1 MGLANGIHHLA
12 ICTKDIK
19 AQIKFYTE
27 VVGMELEAL
36 YWMHGVEN
44 TFHGFLKLGDSSSIA
59 LVQNPQIGEIEPQI
73 GVSHPQWTGA
83 NVAPGAMQHFA
94 LNVDTEAD
102 LLAMRDRVR
111 SHGYWVMGPLD
122 HGFCKSIY
130 LAAPE
135 GIMLEFST
143 SEGNAIDAEAWIDPE
158 VVKLAGISADEL
170 EHFKHPQGYV
180 SQGGKV
186 AQPRPDSSKPMMVF
200 PRGDDR
206 IYKMSDEEI
215 TRTMSMPTPPVPPKA
230 KSKAA

>member
-59 LVQNPQIGEIEPQI
+59 LVQNPQIGEIKPQI

-83 NVAPGAMQHFA
+83 NVAPGAMQHVA
-94 LNVDTEAD
+94 LNVDTEAE

-135 GIMLEFST
+135 GVMLEFST

-158 VVKLAGISADEL
+158 VVELAGISAEEL

-186 AQPRPDSSKPMMVF
+186 AQPKPDSSKPTMVF

-215 TRTMSMPTPPVPPKA
+215 TRTMSMPTPPVQPKA

>member
-59 LVQNPQIGEIEPQI
+59 LVQNPQIGEIEPRI

-83 NVAPGAMQHFA
+83 NVAPGTMQHVA
-94 LNVDTEAD
+94 LNVGTEAD
-102 LLAMRDRVR
+102 LLAMRDRLP
-111 SHGYWVMGPLD
+111 SPGPWVLGPLH

-135 GIMLEFST
+135 EGMLSFST
-143 SEGNAIDAEAWIDPE
+143 SEVDAIDA
-158 VVKLAGISADEL
+158 
-170 EHFKHPQGYV
+170 
-180 SQGGKV
+180 
-186 AQPRPDSSKPMMVF
+186 
-200 PRGDDR
+200 
-206 IYKMSDEEI
+206 
-215 TRTMSMPTPPVPPKA
+215 
-230 KSKAA
+230 

>member
-1 MGLANGIHHLA
+1 MGLPNGIHHLA

-59 LVQNPQIGEIEPQI
+59 LVQNPQIGEIKPQI

-135 GIMLEFST
+135 GVMLEFST

-158 VVKLAGISADEL
+158 VVELAGISADEL
-170 EHFKHPQGYV
+170 EHFKHPQGFV
-180 SQGGKV
+180 SQAGKV
-186 AQPRPDSSKPMMVF
+186 AQPKPDSSKPIMVF

-215 TRTMSMPTPPVPPKA
+215 TRTMSMPTPPVQPKA

>member
-1 MGLANGIHHLA
+1 MGLPNGIHHLA

-59 LVQNPQIGEIEPQI
+59 LVQNPQISEIEPQI

-83 NVAPGAMQHFA
+83 NVAPGAMQHVA

-130 LAAPE
+130 VAAPE
-135 GIMLEFST
+135 GVMLEFST

-158 VVKLAGISADEL
+158 VVKLAGISAEEL
-170 EHFKHPQGYV
+170 EHFKQPQGFV
-180 SQGGKV
+180 SQAGKV
-186 AQPRPDSSKPMMVF
+186 AQPKPDSSKPMMVF

-215 TRTMSMPTPPVPPKA
+215 TRTMSMPTPPVQPKA